1 MGIHI
6 CKIKKMTNR
15 PVVSVYNHEDGKEL
29 ESGVAMPDVFS
40 TPIRNDI
47 VHYIHSRLAKNRR
60 QGHAVFYKAGAEHSA
75 ESWGT
80 GRAVARIPRI
90 SGSGTSRAGQATF
103 GNMCRKA
110 RMFAPL
116 KIWRKIHRKVNVTQ
130 KRHAIAAA
138 LAASAVT
145 PLIMARGHHVNNVP
159 EFPLVINNLA
169 QPNTKSLL
177 AVLNSFGAGDD
188 LTKVRASKSIR
199 SGHGRYRNSKYVMRK
214 GPLIIHDED
223 GDALKR
229 SARNLPGVD
238 TCNVHRLNI
247 LQLAPGGHL
256 GRFVIFTEGA
266 FRALNKVFGTNRYA
280 SDEKNGYHLNRSVM
294 TCADLSRIINS
305 DQVQSKLRETRINVR
320 AHDKT
325 RKNPLTNTAIRN
337 KLNPFA
343 ATQRKNAA
351 AAEQKRHAA
360 RAAAVKAKRSKAG
373 KAGKKTRT
381 ERYTTLQSGL
391 TASFRHAEEIIEEE
405 DRQGN
410 YVPGDTSEEED
421 E

>member
-1 MGIHI
+1 MGMGFIYLI
-6 CKIKKMTNR
+6 SIANMTSR
-15 PVVSVYNHEDGKEL
+15 PVVSVYKSDAPTEISN
-29 ESGVAMPDVFS
+29 SAPMPGVFS
-40 TPIRNDI
+40 APIRNDL
-47 VHYIHSRLAKNRR
+47 VHFVHSNLAHNRR

-90 SGSGTSRAGQATF
+90 SGSGTSRSGRATF

-116 KIWRKIHRKVNVTQ
+116 KIWRKIHRKVNITQ
-130 KRHAIAAA
+130 RRHAVAAA

-145 PLIMARGHHVNNVP
+145 PLVMARGHHVDNVP

-188 LTKVRASKSIR
+188 LSKVRASKSIR

-256 GRFVIFTEGA
+256 GR
-266 FRALNKVFGTNRYA
+266 
-280 SDEKNGYHLNRSVM
+280 SVM

-305 DQVQSKLRETRINVR
+305 DQVQSKLRETRVNVR

-325 RKNPLTNTAIRN
+325 KKNPLRNTAIRN
-337 KLNPFA
+337 RLNPFA
-343 ATQRKNAA
+343 AQQKKLVAEADAKRAA
-351 AAEQKRHAA
+351 T
-360 RAAAVKAKRSKAG
+360 RAAALKAKKTAAQKASF
-373 KAGKKTRT
+373 KTRT
-381 ERYTTLQSGL
+381 ERYQGLQQGL
-391 TASFRHAEEIIEEE
+391 RDAFQAADDIIEEE
-405 DRQGN
+405 ERQGN
-410 YVPGDTSEEED
+410 YVPGDTDEEED